1 MSSTTIEQSGLLSQK
16 KNQTDSWNPP
26 VPLTHGLNNET
37 PYPFDALPNTLQQV
51 VNAYQCYGQQPL
63 SLVACGALANL
74 SLACQTLANVA
85 RDSYLVSPVSLY
97 FLVIASSGERKSAA
111 DNVFSKAIRQW
122 EAAVRKKREPERLSA
137 LTQHKAWQ
145 MERDG
150 LLTQIKR
157 TVYSGEDSDYYKDL
171 LDDLV
176 HQEPDIPIQP
186 TLYFEDATQEALAIH
201 LAHGWPSASLWS
213 DEAGI
218 ILGSHSMQSNPMRFV
233 ALLNRLWEGKSFA
246 AHRKTSQSFIIEHRR
261 LTLNLMMQP
270 LLLDQMVSQATGI
283 SRQSGFLA
291 RCLIAYPDSSMGTRF
306 YQEPPEQLDG
316 LKEYEQRI
324 TDCLDQ
330 SQRLN
335 QSGCI
340 NLPIL
345 KMNPQAKHLWIGFFN
360 SIEAGL
366 TAQGQWMEIKDFAS
380 KAAEN
385 AVRLAALFHL
395 FSGKTGDISV
405 EHIEQAITLMNWYL
419 SEARRLLEPQSNQP
433 SLEDARKLLVW
444 LLQQRPQTTTPRDI
458 LQFGPLRNKEQRD
471 NALETLVEHQHIRL
485 IKNGNKTHITLN
497 PWCK

>member
-1 MSSTTIEQSGLLSQK
+1 M
-16 KNQTDSWNPP
+16 
-26 VPLTHGLNNET
+26 
-37 PYPFDALPNTLQQV
+37 
-51 VNAYQCYGQQPL
+51 
-63 SLVACGALANL
+63 
-74 SLACQTLANVA
+74 
-85 RDSYLVSPVSLY
+85 
-97 FLVIASSGERKSAA
+97 
-111 DNVFSKAIRQW
+111 
-122 EAAVRKKREPERLSA
+122 RKKREPERLSA

-246 AHRKTSQSFIIEHRR
+246 AHRKTSQSFIIENRR

-270 LLLDQMVSQATGI
+270 LLLDQMISQATGI

-291 RCLIAYPDSSMGTRF
+291 RCLLAYPDSSMGTRF

-316 LKEYEQRI
+316 LNEYEQRI
-324 TDCLDQ
+324 TECLDQ
-330 SQRLN
+330 SQRLK
-335 QSGCI
+335 QTGCI

-345 KMNPQAKHLWIGFFN
+345 KMSPQAKHLWIGFFN

-366 TAQGQWMEIKDFAS
+366 TAQGQWMEVKDFAS

-419 SEARRLLEPQSNQP
+419 SEARRLLEPQSTQP
-433 SLEDARKLLVW
+433 NLEDAKKLLVW
-444 LLQQRPQTTTPRDI
+444 LLEQRPKTITPRDI
-458 LQFGPLRNKEQRD
+458 LQFGPLRSKTQRD
-471 NALETLVEHQHIRL
+471 DALETLMEHQYIRL
-485 IKNGNKTHITLN
+485 VKTGNKTNIEMN
-497 PWCK
+497 PLCK

>member
-1 MSSTTIEQSGLLSQK
+1 
-16 KNQTDSWNPP
+16 
-26 VPLTHGLNNET
+26 
-37 PYPFDALPNTLQQV
+37 
-51 VNAYQCYGQQPL
+51 
-63 SLVACGALANL
+63 
-74 SLACQTLANVA
+74 
-85 RDSYLVSPVSLY
+85 
-97 FLVIASSGERKSAA
+97 
-111 DNVFSKAIRQW
+111 
-122 EAAVRKKREPERLSA
+122 VRKKREPERLSA

-246 AHRKTSQSFIIEHRR
+246 AHRKTSQSFIIENRR

-270 LLLDQMVSQATGI
+270 LLLDQMISQATGI

-291 RCLIAYPDSSMGTRF
+291 RCLLAYPDSSMGTRF

-316 LKEYEQRI
+316 LNEYEQRI
-324 TDCLDQ
+324 TECLDQ
-330 SQRLN
+330 SQRLK
-335 QSGCI
+335 QTGCI

-345 KMNPQAKHLWIGFFN
+345 KMSPQAKHLWIGFFN

-366 TAQGQWMEIKDFAS
+366 TAQGQWMEVKDFAS

-419 SEARRLLEPQSNQP
+419 SEARRLLEPQSTQP
-433 SLEDARKLLVW
+433 NLEDAKKLLVW
-444 LLQQRPQTTTPRDI
+444 LLEQRPKTITPRDI
-458 LQFGPLRNKEQRD
+458 LQFGPLRSKTQRD
-471 NALETLVEHQHIRL
+471 DALETLMEHQYIRL
-485 IKNGNKTHITLN
+485 VKTGNKTNIEMN
-497 PWCK
+497 PLCK

>member
-1 MSSTTIEQSGLLSQK
+1 MSHATLEQSGILSQQ
-16 KNQTDSWNPP
+16 KNQSSTWNQPI
-26 VPLTHGLNNET
+26 PLTHVLNNET
-37 PYPFDALPNTLQQV
+37 PYPFDALPNILQQV

-63 SLVACGALANL
+63 PLVACGALANL

-85 RDSYLVSPVSLY
+85 RDHYLVSPVSLY

-150 LLTQIKR
+150 LLTKIKR
-157 TVYSGEDSDYYKDL
+157 AVYSGEDSDNYKNL

-246 AHRKTSQSFIIEHRR
+246 AHRKTSQSFILEHRR

-270 LLLDQMVSQATGI
+270 LLLEQMVRQATGI

-291 RCLIAYPDSSMGTRF
+291 RCLLAYPDSSMGTRF

-324 TDCLDQ
+324 RDCLDQ

-335 QSGCI
+335 QTGCI

-345 KMNPQAKHLWIGFFN
+345 KMNPQAKRLWIGFFN

-366 TAQGQWMEIKDFAS
+366 TAQGQWLEIKDFAS

-405 EHIEQAITLMNWYL
+405 EHIEQAITLMHWYL
-419 SEARRLLEPQSNQP
+419 GEARRLLEPQSTQP
-433 SLEDARKLLVW
+433 NLEDARKLLVW

-458 LQFGPLRNKEQRD
+458 LRFGPLRNKEQRD

-485 IKNGNKTHITLN
+485 IKTGNKIHIALN

>member
-1 MSSTTIEQSGLLSQK
+1 MSSATLEPALETNQSD
-16 KNQTDSWNPP
+16 NWNHPI
-26 VPLTHGLNNET
+26 PLIHVLNKET
-37 PYPFDALPNTLQQV
+37 PYPFDALPNILQQV
-51 VNAYQCYGQQPL
+51 IKAYQCYGQQPL
-63 SLVACGALANL
+63 PLVACGALANL
-74 SLACQTLANVA
+74 SLACQALANVA
-85 RDSYLVSPVSLY
+85 RDHYLVSPVSLY

-122 EAAVRKKREPERLSA
+122 EAAVRKTREPERLAA

-150 LLTQIKR
+150 LLVQIKR
-157 TVYSGEDSDYYKDL
+157 AIYTGEDSDYYKDL
-171 LDDLV
+171 LDELV

-270 LLLDQMVSQATGI
+270 LLLTQMISQATGI

-291 RCLIAYPDSSMGTRF
+291 RCLLAYPDSSMGTRF
-306 YQEPPEQLDG
+306 YQEPPAQLDG
-316 LKEYEQRI
+316 LNEYEQRI
-324 TDCLDQ
+324 TDCLEQ
-330 SQRLN
+330 SRHLN
-335 QSGCI
+335 QAGCI

-345 KMNPQAKHLWIGFFN
+345 KMNTQAKHFWVQFFN
-360 SIEAGL
+360 SIETGL
-366 TAQGQWMEIKDFAS
+366 TSQGQWMEIKDFAS

-395 FSGKTGDISV
+395 FSGKTGDISA
-405 EHIEQAITLMNWYL
+405 EHVEQAITLMHWYL
-419 SEARRLLEPQSNQP
+419 QEARRLLEPQSTRPN
-433 SLEDARKLLVW
+433 LDEARKLLDW
-444 LLQQRPQTTTPRDI
+444 LLARRPQTTTPREI
-458 LQFGPLRNKEQRD
+458 LQFGPLRNKVQRD
-471 NALETLVEHQHIRL
+471 SALETLMEHRQIRL
-485 IKNGNKTHITLN
+485 LKTGNKTRIAIN